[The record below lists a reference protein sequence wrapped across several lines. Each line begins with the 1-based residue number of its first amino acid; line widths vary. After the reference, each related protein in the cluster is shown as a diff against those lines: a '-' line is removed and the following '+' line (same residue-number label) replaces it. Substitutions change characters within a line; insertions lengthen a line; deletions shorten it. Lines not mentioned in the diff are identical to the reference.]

1 MIFEGSLSRE
11 REPPCLHHVRNLVK
25 ETDPSIFSKGFMAIA
40 VHYINKLIGLCVQPG
55 NSTRENLN
63 ISVKLHEKK
72 QLKKSHL
79 WCSQNSKKIRSH
91 ESRNLY
97 VVSQTPRALPS
108 WETNL

>member
-25 ETDPSIFSKGFMAIA
+25 DTDPSIFSKGFMAIA
-40 VHYINKLIGLCVQPG
+40 VHYIKKLIGLCVQPG

-72 QLKKSHL
+72 TI
-79 WCSQNSKKIRSH
+79 KKIPP
-91 ESRNLY
+91 L
-97 VVSQTPRALPS
+97 VQ
-108 WETNL
+108 